1 MRLFSSAALFSLLAV
16 GCADDAT
23 SDTNAIPG
31 DDSGSETLPDTNG
44 ADTTDAGAQADAG
57 ETLAVPEFG
66 PDSSRRFV
74 AYASTD
80 DGLMR
85 PRDLQFDPEA
95 PQNLWIAS
103 QDNDGIVILFDA
115 ATDTQR
121 SELFLD
127 AFRDHFMEEVSSLAF
142 GAAGTFGTCQ
152 ESRNTYN
159 NQAPPNDF
167 MGPALWS
174 SNLNVFAAVFQNP
187 FDPFNLGSHLDMLHE
202 SPDCMGIEHYDDNQY
217 YVFDGHNGNLV
228 FYDFQVDHGPGQD
241 DHSDGI
247 IRRFPE
253 VELTRVPDVPGHLVY
268 DEVSNTLYIADTGA
282 GRVIAFE
289 PESGD
294 FVQDLPFTEEVV
306 LEYSEYADAN
316 WQVFADD
323 LSRPS
328 GIAFRDNRLFVGDHD
343 TGEIIAYNATTGE
356 ELGRLD
362 TGAGELMGI
371 EIAPDGKL
379 WFVDAEFDEV
389 IRVEF

>member
-1 MRLFSSAALFSLLAV
+1 MRILPALVVLSLTAV
-16 GCADDAT
+16 GC
-23 SDTNAIPG
+23 G
-31 DDSGSETLPDTNG
+31 DDSETNTDIVPVEDGGTETPPDDNN
-44 ADTTDAGAQADAG
+44 TDAGAGPD
-57 ETLAVPEFG
+57 ETELLAVPEFG
-66 PDSSRRFV
+66 PDATRRFV
-74 AYASTD
+74 SYASPD

-115 ATDTQR
+115 ATGEQR
-121 SELFLD
+121 SQLFLD

-142 GAAGTFGTCQ
+142 GAASTFGTCQ

-159 NQAPPNDF
+159 GQAPPNDF

-187 FDPFNLGSHLDMLHE
+187 FDSANLGSHLDMLHE

-217 YVFDGHNGNLV
+217 FIFDGHNGNLV
-228 FYDFQVDHGPGQD
+228 YYDFQVDHGPGQD

-253 VELTRVPDVPGHLVY
+253 VELTRVAGVPGHLVY
-268 DEVSNTLYIADTGA
+268 DEISNKLYIADTGA
-282 GRVIAFE
+282 SRVLVFE

-294 FVQDLPFTEEVV
+294 FVRDLPFSQEVV
-306 LEYSEYADAN
+306 SEYSEYAGAD
-316 WQVFADD
+316 WSVFADTN

-328 GIAFRDNRLFVGDHD
+328 GIAFRNNRLFVGDHD
-343 TGEIIAYNATTGE
+343 LGQIIAYDVTTGE